1 MLDLLLKSL
10 ISFIEP
16 IGFVWLCLWI
26 AAVWLWIRRHRGAA
40 ALLVGLLA
48 FMFVVGSTSLPGSL
62 VASLERPFVVRDLN
76 QLPVCDA
83 VVVLGG
89 GVRPSKYDV
98 AGLDLNAAGDRVV
111 MGVELVRRGKARNMV
126 VGGGAYTIGGRRLVE
141 ADLTKR
147 WLAEW
152 RLADVPVFSL
162 GACENTHDEAV
173 RVAAL
178 RKEKGWQKI
187 LLVTSAYH
195 MKRAQA
201 VFRTAGVPVVC
212 VPCDYQTE
220 VSIETGPGATIVPR
234 FGGFQKL
241 SLFIH
246 EQIGWWMYRWRGW
259 IKVPD
264 TNEKA
269 QGQ

>member
-1 MLDLLLKSL
+1 M
-10 ISFIEP
+10 
-16 IGFVWLCLWI
+16 IGLGNGV
-26 AAVWLWIRRHRGAA
+26 
-40 ALLVGLLA
+40 
-48 FMFVVGSTSLPGSL
+48 
-62 VASLERPFVVRDLN
+62 E
-76 QLPVCDA
+76 
-83 VVVLGG
+83 VLGG

-98 AGLDLNAAGDRVV
+98 AGLDLYAAGDRVV
-111 MGVELVRRGKARNMV
+111 MGVEFVRRGKARNMV

-264 TNEKA
+264 TNEKSSRERP
-269 QGQ
+269 